1 VAGPRSIILILE
13 TATDI
18 CSIGISR
25 EKELLSLVEID
36 ERADHAA
43 RINELILEA
52 CRQANCT
59 LKDLDAVA
67 ISKGPGSYTSLRVGT
82 ATAKG
87 ICYALQLPLI
97 AIDTLTALARAS
109 SAQVANENAL
119 YCPMI
124 DARRM
129 EVYTAWFDAALNS
142 RRPPH
147 PLIIDADIF
156 EKELEKGRKVVL
168 SGNGA
173 PKCRAVLPAEIEILP
188 IICSAAHLVFDAH
201 LAYQT
206 QQFEDI
212 AYFEPLYLKPPNIT
226 KPKSRL

>member
-1 VAGPRSIILILE
+1 MLLLLE

-25 EKELLSLVEID
+25 EDELLSLVEID

-43 RINELILEA
+43 RINELILQA
-52 CRQANCT
+52 CREAVCT
-59 LKDLDAVA
+59 LKDIQAVA
-67 ISKGPGSYTSLRVGT
+67 LSKGPGSYTSLRVGT

-87 ICYALQLPLI
+87 ICYALNLPLI
-97 AIDTLTALARAS
+97 AVDTLTTLIQAS
-109 SAQVANENAL
+109 MQEGATDVL

-129 EVYTAWFDAALNS
+129 EVYTAWYDTQLNLLK
-142 RRPPH
+142 PPH
-147 PLIIDADIF
+147 PLIIEADTFAEQLAADTRII
-156 EKELEKGRKVVL
+156 L

-173 PKCRAVLPAEIEILP
+173 PKCRSILPTDIEISP
-188 IICSAAHLVFDAH
+188 VVCSAAHLVSEAH
-201 LAYQT
+201 RAFREQR
-206 QQFEDI
+206 FEDI

-226 KPKSRL
+226 KPRQRL